1 MPGKIVQSMIK
12 AKTNNPLMLLD
23 EIDKV
28 SSDYKGDVSSALL
41 EVLDGE
47 QNKEF
52 NDHYFGV
59 PVDLSNVLF
68 IATANDISGIPGP
81 LLDRMEV
88 INISGYTENEK
99 YHIAK
104 LYLVEKTREKNGL
117 TKSQFKIDAGAIR
130 EIISHYTRE
139 AGLPQDTHR

>member
-1 MPGKIVQSMIK
+1 MYCSYNGER
-12 AKTNNPLMLLD
+12 PLR
-23 EIDKV
+23 
-28 SSDYKGDVSSALL
+28 Y
-41 EVLDGE
+41 
-47 QNKEF
+47 
-52 NDHYFGV
+52 
-59 PVDLSNVLF
+59 
-68 IATANDISGIPGP
+68 TGP

-139 AGLPQDTHR
+139 AGVRSLERI